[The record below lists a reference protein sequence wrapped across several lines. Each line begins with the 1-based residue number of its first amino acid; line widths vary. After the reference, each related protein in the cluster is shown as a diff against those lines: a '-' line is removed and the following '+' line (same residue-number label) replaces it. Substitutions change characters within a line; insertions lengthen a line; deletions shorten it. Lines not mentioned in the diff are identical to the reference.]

1 MLVRIVLVALVVM
14 GAMFAIKSGTI
25 LRGAGLLSN
34 CEIIEA
40 PNGAVGVMRECTEGK
55 LDGRQDLSDTCKR
68 MGERAGKEY
77 WTCPQGRRLSG
88 S

>member
-1 MLVRIVLVALVVM
+1 MLVRIVLVALLVM
-14 GAMFAIKSGTI
+14 GTMFAIKSGAV

-40 PNGAVGVMRECTEGK
+40 PNGAIGVWRQCTQGK
-55 LDGRQDLSDTCKR
+55 LDGRQDLSDTCKT

-77 WTCPQGRRLSG
+77 WTCPQGRLLSG